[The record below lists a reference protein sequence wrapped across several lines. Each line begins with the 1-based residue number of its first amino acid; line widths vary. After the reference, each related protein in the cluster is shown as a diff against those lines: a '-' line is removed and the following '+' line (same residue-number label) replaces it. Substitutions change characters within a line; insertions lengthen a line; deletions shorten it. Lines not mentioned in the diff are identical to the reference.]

1 MEGKKKKDRERKKER
16 KSRTHRGR
24 TLARGSDTCCSAFLP
39 FLQETQRGGK
49 KKMGR
54 RERTKTQFPFIPM
67 GVLKPAVPH
76 IAAPI

>member
-39 FLQETQRGGK
+39 FLQETQRRGK
-49 KKMGR
+49 KKWGD
-54 RERTKTQFPFIPM
+54 EKEQ
-67 GVLKPAVPH
+67 KPSFH
-76 IAAPI
+76 SYLWEC